1 MLPFISTTHQN
12 KQNSSD
18 LSVTTKSYP
27 YLSNVYT
34 FDTHED
40 AAKKILELVR
50 DGDTIL
56 FKASHVMHMEKII
69 ELI

>member
-27 YLSNVYT
+27 YLSN
-34 FDTHED
+34 F
-40 AAKKILELVR
+40 ALELQSRLLEAQVLQSSPHNW
-50 DGDTIL
+50 I
-56 FKASHVMHMEKII
+56 
-69 ELI
+69 